1 MEEIKF
7 TGEMVDE
14 LADKLYIG
22 LSKEENKMV
31 LDEFN
36 EIDNGISR
44 IMSIDCIDD
53 VEPMTHCLDDFV
65 FELRDDI
72 PEDSCDI
79 DDLLSNCDD
88 FIDTEIKVPK
98 VVGE

>member
-1 MEEIKF
+1 MENKF
-7 TGEMVDE
+7 TEELVDE

-36 EIDNGISR
+36 EIDTGISR
-44 IMSIDCIDD
+44 IMEIDNLDN

-72 PEDSCDI
+72 PEESADI

>member
-7 TGEMVDE
+7 TKEMVDE
-14 LADKLYIG
+14 LADKIYIG
-22 LSKEENKMV
+22 LSSEENNMV
-31 LDEFN
+31 LGEFN
-36 EIDNGISR
+36 EIDAGISR
-44 IMSIDCIDD
+44 IMAIEGLEN

-65 FELRDDI
+65 FELREDI
-72 PEDSCDI
+72 AEKSTDI

-98 VVGE
+98 VVE

>member
-7 TGEMVDE
+7 TEEMVDD
-14 LADKLYIG
+14 LANKLYIG

-36 EIDNGISR
+36 EIDAGISR
-44 IMSIDCIDD
+44 LMEIDGLDS
-53 VEPMTHCLDDFV
+53 VEPMTHCLDDFI
-65 FELRDDI
+65 FELREDIADD
-72 PEDSCDI
+72 SVDI